1 MLAYSKHLLYMAV
14 HIWKVNGKAS
24 LQISNCHLKRDN
36 FTNLAAEIDS
46 HDEAYQFHKNPCCQ
60 QRFKK
65 DPQVNLK
72 HWTLRSLTAKTCTS
86 SSNGKITAAEKMAWL
101 CSDKSYRLYYSPNIS
116 VVKWKRIGW
125 ARHAALIRMVSNAQ
139 WITVWKLQDTIWKT
153 LT

>member
-1 MLAYSKHLLYMAV
+1 
-14 HIWKVNGKAS
+14 
-24 LQISNCHLKRDN
+24 
-36 FTNLAAEIDS
+36 
-46 HDEAYQFHKNPCCQ
+46 
-60 QRFKK
+60 
-65 DPQVNLK
+65 
-72 HWTLRSLTAKTCTS
+72 
-86 SSNGKITAAEKMAWL
+86 MAWL